1 MGHEDSRRGSASE
14 ARAAVLAETRAKV
27 AEHGWTVLAVFPTAG
42 DQGPSFAYTVGLS
55 AQSLPELAIYGLP
68 GQVAHS
74 VLNQV
79 ARRMVAAGQGLATG
93 DRIEGVLV
101 DDVALVAVE
110 MTDARDLNLVRE
122 CYGAV
127 AAAVQVVWPDADGV
141 LPWEAGSRTGDAQQ
155 PLRGRPP
162 QARPVYHAQRVAAST
177 AQELA
182 DLIAEQ
188 PRKSVV
194 VGDGSDPQ
202 RDNDIRAGWAARALV
217 AYAEHLGGSSLTE
230 DVATAATDLLSDL
243 RHLFDALGV
252 EWEQAVASSDGYYR
266 DEIFGQL

>member
-1 MGHEDSRRGSASE
+1 MGHQDPHQVPVSE
-14 ARAAVLAETRAKV
+14 VRAAVLAETKAKI
-27 AEHGWTVLAVFPTAG
+27 AACGWTVIAVFPTAQ

-68 GQVAHS
+68 GPVAHS
-74 VLNQV
+74 LLNEV
-79 ARRMVAAGQGLATG
+79 ARRIVAAGQGLATG

-127 AAAVQVVWPDADGV
+127 AAAVQLVWPDADGV
-141 LPWEAGSRTGDAQQ
+141 LPWEQGSRVGGAEQ

-162 QARPVYHAQRVAAST
+162 QARPVYHAQRLAVST

-182 DLIAEQ
+182 DLLAEQ
-188 PRKSVV
+188 PRRSLLA
-194 VGDGSDPQ
+194 GDGSDPQ
-202 RDNDIRAGWAARALV
+202 RDNDVRAGWAGRALV
-217 AYAEHLGGSSLTE
+217 AYAQHLGGSSLTE
-230 DVATAATDLLSDL
+230 DAATAATDLLSDL

-252 EWEQAVASSDGYYR
+252 DWEQAVASAEGYYR